1 MAQQKAARGSAAGGR
16 PSLLELVK
24 VYGGITVSVLIFT
37 LGMNLFLTPNRIA
50 AGGVSGLAVVV
61 YHLTGFPVGVTML
74 LLNIPLFVFGS
85 RVLGASFGARSV
97 FAFVLLSVAID
108 LTAPFLPPLTNDALL
123 ASIYG
128 GVLMGIGSGFT
139 YRLGG
144 STGGT
149 AIAARLM
156 SHYFRISV
164 GRALLLADGSVILL
178 AGFAFGPELA
188 LYGLLAAYVCMWI
201 IDLIEEGKPYAKAAL
216 IITDKADEIASA
228 IMTELERGVTSLPAQ
243 GMYTKKQRNVLFVT
257 VYQEQI
263 HALKQLIH
271 RVDPAAFVVITDVH
285 EALGE
290 GFRRLA

>member
-1 MAQQKAARGSAAGGR
+1 MAQHHAAGSGAQRQR
-16 PSLLELVK
+16 PALREVLK
-24 VYGGITVSVLIFT
+24 VYGGIAVGVLIFS
-37 LGMNLFLTPNRIA
+37 LGMNFFLTPNRIA
-50 AGGVSGLAVVV
+50 AGGVSGLAVVI
-61 YHLTGFPVGVTML
+61 YHLIGWPVGITML
-74 LLNIPLFVFGS
+74 VLNVPLFLFGS

-97 FAFVLLSVAID
+97 FGFVLLSVAID
-108 LTAPFLPPLTNDALL
+108 LTAPFMPALTNDALL

-128 GVLMGIGSGFT
+128 GVLMGIGSGLT

-156 SHYFRISV
+156 SHYFRMSV
-164 GRALLLADGSVILL
+164 GRALLLADGLVIVA

-188 LYGLLAAYVCMWI
+188 LYGLLSAYVCMWV
-201 IDLIEEGKPYAKAAL
+201 IDLFEEGKPYAKAAL
-216 IITDKADEIASA
+216 IITEKADEIAA
-228 IMTELERGVTSLPAQ
+228 HIMTEMQRGVTALPAQ
-243 GMYTKKQRNVLFVT
+243 GMYTRKERNLLFVT

-263 HALKQLIH
+263 PALKQLIQTK
-271 RVDPAAFVVITDVH
+271 DPNAFVVITDVH